1 MKRNIVFAV
10 ICAALLFPVAARA
23 EMTKQEA
30 AEFLQKVVKARI
42 KEAGK
47 EALEDNL
54 NKLSPKGMKA
64 FKKVTGVIENCELAA
79 SICWDLIQLGLQT
92 NRAKF
97 AKEFAMRLRKYV
109 PSEYYETAELFGGM
123 TEKLLGWRL
132 TNQADCTTILYELGK
147 HTYDAISKMS
157 YSDKQKAVQAGQSI
171 ENFSAFMMGLG
182 GTTARQYRSLFE
194 KK

>member
-30 AEFLQKVVKARI
+30 AEFLQKVMKAKI

-64 FKKVTGVIENCELAA
+64 FKKVTGVIEGCELAA

>member
-1 MKRNIVFAV
+1 MKRNIVFAA
-10 ICAALLFPVAARA
+10 ICAALLFPMVARA

-30 AEFLQKVVKARI
+30 AEFLQKVVNDRI
-42 KEAGK
+42 REAGK

-54 NKLSPKGMKA
+54 NTLSPKGMKA
-64 FKKVTGVIENCELAA
+64 FKKVTGVIKNCELAA

-97 AKEFAMRLRKYV
+97 AKEFAMRLRKYI

-157 YSDKQKAVQAGQSI
+157 YSEKQKAVQAGQSI
-171 ENFSAFMMGLG
+171 DKLGALMMGIG
-182 GTTARQYRSLFE
+182 GTTARQYRSLFTR
-194 KK
+194 

>member
-132 TNQADCTTILYELGK
+132 TNQADCTRSCMSWANTPMMPSRK
-147 HTYDAISKMS
+147 CPTATSRRPFRPDRASKIS
-157 YSDKQKAVQAGQSI
+157 VP
-171 ENFSAFMMGLG
+171 L
-182 GTTARQYRSLFE
+182 
-194 KK
+194 

>member
-30 AEFLQKVVKARI
+30 AEFLQKVMKAKI

-64 FKKVTGVIENCELAA
+64 FKKVTGVIEGCELAA
-79 SICWDLIQLGLQT
+79 SICWDLIQLGLQN

-97 AKEFAMRLRKYV
+97 AKEFAMRLRKYI
-109 PSEYYETAELFGGM
+109 PSEFYTTAELFGGVS
-123 TEKLLGWRL
+123 ERLLGRRL
-132 TNQADCTTILYELGK
+132 TNEADCTTILYELGK
-147 HTYDAISKMS
+147 HTYDAITKMS
-157 YSDKQKAVQAGQSI
+157 YSDKQKAVQAGHSI
-171 ENFSAFMMGLG
+171 EQFGALIMDIG
-182 GTTARQYRSLFE
+182 GNTARQYRSLFTR
-194 KK
+194 

>member
-1 MKRNIVFAV
+1 MKRNIVFAA
-10 ICAALLFPVAARA
+10 ICAALLLPMAARA

-30 AEFLQKVVKARI
+30 AEFLQKVVKDRI
-42 KEAGK
+42 REAGK

-64 FKKVTGVIENCELAA
+64 FKKVTGILENCELAA
-79 SICWDLIQLGLQT
+79 SICWDLIQLGLQN

-97 AKEFAMRLRKYV
+97 AKEFAMRLRKYI
-109 PSEYYETAELFGGM
+109 PSEYCETAELFGGM

-132 TNQADCTTILYELGK
+132 TNHADCTTILYELGK

-157 YSDKQKAVQAGQSI
+157 YSEKQKAVQAGQSI
-171 ENFSAFMMGLG
+171 DKLGALMMGIG
-182 GTTARQYRSLFE
+182 GTTARQYRSLFTR
-194 KK
+194 

>member
-30 AEFLQKVVKARI
+30 AEFLQKVVKDRI
-42 KEAGK
+42 REAGK

>member
-30 AEFLQKVVKARI
+30 AEFLQKVMKAKI

-64 FKKVTGVIENCELAA
+64 FKKVTGVIEGCELAA

-157 YSDKQKAVQAGQSI
+157 YSDKQKAVQAGHSI
-171 ENFSAFMMGLG
+171 EKFGALMMDIG
-182 GTTARQYRSLFE
+182 GTTARQYRSLFTR
-194 KK
+194 

>member
-1 MKRNIVFAV
+1 MKRNIVFAA
-10 ICAALLFPVAARA
+10 ICAALLLPMAARA

-30 AEFLQKVVKARI
+30 AEFLQKVVKDRI
-42 KEAGK
+42 REAGK

-79 SICWDLIQLGLQT
+79 SICWDLIQLGLQN

-97 AKEFAMRLRKYV
+97 AKEFAMRLRKYI
-109 PSEYYETAELFGGM
+109 PSEYCETAELFGGM

-157 YSDKQKAVQAGQSI
+157 YSEKQKAVQAGQSI
-171 ENFSAFMMGLG
+171 DKLGALMMGIG
-182 GTTARQYRSLFE
+182 GTTARQYRSLFTR
-194 KK
+194 

>member
-1 MKRNIVFAV
+1 MKRNIVFAA
-10 ICAALLFPVAARA
+10 ICAALLLPMAARA

-30 AEFLQKVVKARI
+30 AEFLQKVVKDRI
-42 KEAGK
+42 REAGK

-64 FKKVTGVIENCELAA
+64 FKKVTGILENCELAA
-79 SICWDLIQLGLQT
+79 SICWDLIQLGLQN

-97 AKEFAMRLRKYV
+97 AKEFAMRLRKYI
-109 PSEYYETAELFGGM
+109 PSEYCETAELFGGM

-157 YSDKQKAVQAGQSI
+157 YSEKQKAVQAGQSI
-171 ENFSAFMMGLG
+171 DKLGALMMGIG
-182 GTTARQYRSLFE
+182 GTTARQYRSLFTR
-194 KK
+194 

>member
-1 MKRNIVFAV
+1 MKRNIVFAA
-10 ICAALLFPVAARA
+10 ICAALLLPMAARA

-30 AEFLQKVVKARI
+30 AEFLQKVVKDRI
-42 KEAGK
+42 REAGK

-64 FKKVTGVIENCELAA
+64 FKKVTGILENCELAA
-79 SICWDLIQLGLQT
+79 SICWDLIQLGLQN

-97 AKEFAMRLRKYV
+97 AKEFAMRLRKYI
-109 PSEYYETAELFGGM
+109 PSEYCETAELFGGM

-147 HTYDAISKMS
+147 HTYDAISKVS
-157 YSDKQKAVQAGQSI
+157 YSEKQKAVQAGQSI
-171 ENFSAFMMGLG
+171 DKLGALMMGIG
-182 GTTARQYRSLFE
+182 GTTARQYRSLFTR
-194 KK
+194 